1 MNMDESSEVISVRHE
16 NGGWVWSISSADL
29 FQHRM
34 TLLRQSTHAFLTY
47 EEARRDAEL
56 ALEQLR
62 EGH

>member
-1 MNMDESSEVISVRHE
+1 MDMDEPSEVISVRHE
-16 NGGWVWSISSADL
+16 DGGWVWSITSPDQTEHS
-29 FQHRM
+29 M
-34 TLLRQSTHAFLTY
+34 KLLRQSARAFLTY